1 MPRPLALLVAVL
13 AATPLPLNSAAAQ
26 VRNGWWPRQVDLND
40 VPAAD
45 QAIMRRNLMAAEQ
58 LMTRTSGYANP
69 IGFESVAAWRVQA
82 SSGPHDVREY
92 WVEMGSY
99 VSTRAAAGGATNA
112 SAWIR
117 FNPSFGFLAEGAITS
132 ETGEVYYNEFPRS
145 ERDYGATAVYGK
157 FGEFNNALM
166 VLFTAGDREPMQ
178 PVTREEFL
186 RAQIHSL
193 AKDAAEL
200 KDAQQSATKTAYQQ
214 WMEGAAQRKKD
225 REATVAAMPDKAAGA
240 RLRAELEKTEG
251 EVTENLK
258 QRDAQDAANLRT
270 FRALDP
276 AAKLRE
282 QLAAMPPEERAS
294 PAWAGAT
301 QLMPANAPGAKRV
314 VRVDPAFLRARGSP
328 ARPLAILV
336 RLREPTQGLEHADT
350 TLSRVRLGG
359 SEKAARPVGRE

>member
-1 MPRPLALLVAVL
+1 MTSL
-13 AATPLPLNSAAAQ
+13 
-26 VRNGWWPRQVDLND
+26 
-40 VPAAD
+40 AAD

-69 IGFESVAAWRVQA
+69 SGFESVAGGRVQA
-82 SSGPHDVREY
+82 SSGPRDVREY

-99 VSTRAAAGGATNA
+99 VPTRAAAGGATNA

-200 KDAQQSATKTAYQQ
+200 KDAQQAC
-214 WMEGAAQRKKD
+214 
-225 REATVAAMPDKAAGA
+225 
-240 RLRAELEKTEG
+240 
-251 EVTENLK
+251 
-258 QRDAQDAANLRT
+258 
-270 FRALDP
+270 
-276 AAKLRE
+276 
-282 QLAAMPPEERAS
+282 
-294 PAWAGAT
+294 
-301 QLMPANAPGAKRV
+301 
-314 VRVDPAFLRARGSP
+314 
-328 ARPLAILV
+328 
-336 RLREPTQGLEHADT
+336 ADT